1 MPDPILPFLQQQ
13 GVLLLDGGLA
23 TELEARGLDLN
34 DPLWSAKVLLE
45 DPDVIRQV
53 HIDYLR
59 AGADCIVSASYQATL
74 SRLQERGLTEAE
86 AAENLRSA
94 VRLAVEAR
102 DGFWSDPQNR
112 PGRLRPLVAASVGP
126 YGAYLADGSEYTGGY
141 GLTSA
146 ELQAFHEP
154 RWHVL
159 AQVKADLMACETLPS
174 HEEGRAL
181 LELLRATPGVYAW
194 FSFTCRDAEHIS
206 DGSPLIEVLEELEDE
221 PRVVAVG
228 VNCTSPAFI
237 PNLIGEA
244 RKATAKPI
252 IVYPNS
258 GERYDAGA
266 KRWKGD
272 TPAVDFGRASELWR
286 AAGATLI
293 GGCCRTGPGHVR
305 EIRSCLLA
313 PA

>member
-146 ELQAFHEP
+146 ELQAFHASW
-154 RWHVL
+154 RW
-159 AQVKADLMACETLPS
+159 
-174 HEEGRAL
+174 G
-181 LELLRATPGVYAW
+181 
-194 FSFTCRDAEHIS
+194 
-206 DGSPLIEVLEELEDE
+206 
-221 PRVVAVG
+221 
-228 VNCTSPAFI
+228 
-237 PNLIGEA
+237 
-244 RKATAKPI
+244 
-252 IVYPNS
+252 
-258 GERYDAGA
+258 
-266 KRWKGD
+266 
-272 TPAVDFGRASELWR
+272 
-286 AAGATLI
+286 
-293 GGCCRTGPGHVR
+293 
-305 EIRSCLLA
+305 
-313 PA
+313 